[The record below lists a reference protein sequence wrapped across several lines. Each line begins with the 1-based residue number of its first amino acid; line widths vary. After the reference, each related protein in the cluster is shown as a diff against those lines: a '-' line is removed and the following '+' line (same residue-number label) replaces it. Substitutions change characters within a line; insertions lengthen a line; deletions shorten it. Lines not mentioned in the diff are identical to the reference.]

1 MVKMKPTLKIG
12 LIFAAVWIA
21 LKLLFWQLGIFQE
34 SIHITGL
41 INTLFLLLAIAL
53 GLYFQKKKEGLS
65 NGTALTDVK
74 NALQS
79 GVLYTVIVSVFLYF
93 YYDSINPEFT
103 ENRINEMSDMFYDN
117 MQRESY
123 VDSLKLQNPDIEEL
137 KNEDIIR
144 KNKSELEQNLSP
156 YSTFIFSLL
165 GLIILAFTYS
175 ILVTLVFRMILFK
188 DYIQKEPNP

>member
-137 KNEDIIR
+137 TNEDIIR

>member
-1 MVKMKPTLKIG
+1 MKPTLKIG

>member
-1 MVKMKPTLKIG
+1 MKPTLKIG

-137 KNEDIIR
+137 TNEDIIR

>member
-137 KNEDIIR
+137 TNEDII
-144 KNKSELEQNLSP
+144 
-156 YSTFIFSLL
+156 
-165 GLIILAFTYS
+165 
-175 ILVTLVFRMILFK
+175 
-188 DYIQKEPNP
+188 